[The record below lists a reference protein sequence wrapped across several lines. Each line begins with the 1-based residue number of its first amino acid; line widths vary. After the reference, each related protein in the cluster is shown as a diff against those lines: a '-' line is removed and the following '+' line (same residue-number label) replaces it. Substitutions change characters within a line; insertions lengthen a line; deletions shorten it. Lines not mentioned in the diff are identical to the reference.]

1 MLKHL
6 KTFAML
12 LMVAASMNCF
22 TSCNKDDDD
31 KKSSASNVVLSGTE
45 WYWSHS
51 DLNHMGIVSV
61 SADFNGPMLASMTVT
76 DMSTGI
82 MDTRIYSGSYSCS
95 GNSGTMTLQED
106 YSSPSFSVPFSV
118 SGNTMSVQF
127 RGSSYDLTKRN

>member
-82 MDTRIYSGSYSCS
+82 MDTESTRAHI
-95 GNSGTMTLQED
+95 
-106 YSSPSFSVPFSV
+106 PVPV
-118 SGNTMSVQF
+118 IVE
-127 RGSSYDLTKRN
+127 R